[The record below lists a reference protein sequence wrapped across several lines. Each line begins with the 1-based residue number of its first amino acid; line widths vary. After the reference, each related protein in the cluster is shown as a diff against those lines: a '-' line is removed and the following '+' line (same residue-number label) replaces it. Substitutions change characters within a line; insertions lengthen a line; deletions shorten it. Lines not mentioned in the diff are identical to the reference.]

1 MGNPVRQLASDKA
14 GPKWFLRL
22 PSHMQKGVAHRLA
35 EPRERV
41 SREEQVRDWRAQK
54 DRAKK
59 G

>member
-1 MGNPVRQLASDKA
+1 
-14 GPKWFLRL
+14 
-22 PSHMQKGVAHRLA
+22 MQKGVAHRLA